1 MYNEYI
7 QNNLVLFDA
16 LLEAGVPE
24 SLMRRNEANH
34 DVQLCTWSSV
44 GKSLIHKSDG
54 PAVCEAQR
62 FSKLT
67 GRYQP
72 WQHKCNGRGIQ
83 IAVEVLIDFS
93 LAYEVQAGSG
103 YSVSIAQVPFPSKGG
118 FRYDAVIGTKK
129 HEVRRADLAYTCTAV
144 CAICPRCLSVL
155 FLDG

>member
-1 MYNEYI
+1 MYNKYV

-93 LAYEVQAGSG
+93 LFQ
-103 YSVSIAQVPFPSKGG
+103 PFPSNDEYL
-118 FRYDAVIGTKK
+118 YDTAIGTKRYQIRK
-129 HEVRRADLAYTCTAV
+129 SNGELAVYTAF